1 MIDDSGH
8 SGPKFWTD
16 VMMKSML
23 NRERGEDEARDR
35 DISIAPQEVPFTF
48 LLASWGTRSGRE
60 VAEVVER
67 EESLSDSEELME
79 SSSGSRDGDD
89 GEPPAVSGGGKEGWS
104 MLSAMSSVGIK
115 LKQIR
120 EREAGQ
126 HGAPRAR
133 PGPITFRM

>member
-48 LLASWGTRSGRE
+48 LLASWGTRSGRG

-133 PGPITFRM
+133 PGPITFQM